1 MKRERRKCSNRGNKI
16 QKNFKDNVKKK
27 NHRKLLIITLIVI
40 DILPLN

>member
-27 NHRKLLIITLIVI
+27 ITG
-40 DILPLN
+40 NC